1 MLKPESFIKRHGFL
15 LVAFGVMLLAT
26 LMLAVIQF
34 FAVKRIEAE
43 AQAALEANLDLH
55 LYALVNEARRDMYER
70 ASYITHSISHAR
82 VRNRDTEGL
91 GRAITRATRRYPEMK
106 QIFVAFFE
114 RGAETEAWQVFRYEP
129 PDLANPEV
137 TRYKDVPVGTMIE
150 DVEASKNL
158 REAWLSIPNRSA
170 DATYAAF
177 APVSGSQKEQIF
189 FHAVYEPDHLDR
201 QNDLDRVG
209 LFILTADANNY
220 PAPDYLKNL
229 AARFEQ
235 KETSDSPNALAVNIR
250 MRGSDEKVIADS
262 QIAPL
267 RTREFDQ
274 NDRLFPN
281 IEFGVAPR
289 NPNSFSDDTTTSF
302 LLGLSATLLALFG
315 LVLTWRATQREW
327 RVAQM
332 KSDFVASVSHELKT
346 PLTAIRA
353 FGDLLASGRTQK
365 PERVREYGSLITA
378 ESNRLNSLLNN
389 ILEMSRMER
398 GVRRYQFETLDL
410 RETIEKSIET
420 FRHTSAAKDFDFK
433 IDLPAAPVFAE
444 FDENAMRQIV
454 LNLLANAAK
463 YSNGT
468 KVIETS
474 LRREQTAAIFTVK
487 DYGIGIAAE
496 EQRAVFTPFHRADDA
511 NVQNSKGT
519 GLGLAIVR
527 EIVKAHGGEI
537 SIKSKLGAGAV
548 FSVKLPMPN
557 S

>member
-1 MLKPESFIKRHGFL
+1 MLKPETFIKRHGFL
-15 LVAFGVMLLAT
+15 LVAFSVMLVAT

-34 FAVKRIEAE
+34 FAVKRTAAE
-43 AQAALEANLDLH
+43 KQAALEANLDLQ

-70 ASYITHSISHAR
+70 ASYITHSLPHTR
-82 VRNRDTEGL
+82 MRKRDIEGMAQ
-91 GRAITRATRRYPEMK
+91 RYTQAMRRYPEMR
-106 QIFVAFFE
+106 QLYAVFFE
-114 RGAETEAWQVFRYEP
+114 RGTDADAWRVFRYVP
-129 PDLANPEV
+129 TDSSNPNMPL
-137 TRYKDVPVGTMIE
+137 YKGIPVGNLVE
-150 DVEASKNL
+150 DAEAATAL
-158 REAWLSIPNRSA
+158 REAWLSIPDRSA
-170 DATYAAF
+170 DATYAAY
-177 APVSGSQKEQIF
+177 APVSSPQKEQIF
-189 FHAVYEPDHLDR
+189 FHPVYEPDHLNR
-201 QNDLDRVG
+201 QSDLDRIG
-209 LFILTADANNY
+209 LFVFTPDANNY

-229 AARFEQ
+229 AEQFEK
-235 KETSDSPNALAVNIR
+235 KETSDSPNALAINIR
-250 MRGSDEKVIADS
+250 IRGDDEKIIAES

-267 RTREFDQ
+267 RTRGFDP

-281 IEFGVAPR
+281 LEFGVAPR

-315 LVLTWRATQREW
+315 LALTWRATQREW

-365 PERVREYGSLITA
+365 PGRVREYGSLIIA
-378 ESNRLNSLLNN
+378 ESNRLNSLLND
-389 ILEMSRMER
+389 ILEMSQMER
-398 GVRRYQFETLDL
+398 GARRYQFQMLDL

-420 FRHTSAAKDFDFK
+420 FQHTSAATDFEIT

-444 FDENAMRQIV
+444 FDENAVRQIV
-454 LNLLANAAK
+454 LNLLSNAAK

-474 LRREQTAAIFTVK
+474 LKTENGAARLTVK
-487 DYGIGIAAE
+487 DYGIGIAAG
-496 EQRAVFTPFHRADDA
+496 EQVAVFTPFHRADDA

-527 EIVKAHGGEI
+527 EIVAAHGGEI
-537 SIKSKLGAGAV
+537 SVKSKPGAGAV
-548 FSVKLPMPN
+548 FSVKLPIRK
-557 S
+557 

>member
-1 MLKPESFIKRHGFL
+1 
-15 LVAFGVMLLAT
+15 
-26 LMLAVIQF
+26 
-34 FAVKRIEAE
+34 
-43 AQAALEANLDLH
+43 
-55 LYALVNEARRDMYER
+55 
-70 ASYITHSISHAR
+70 
-82 VRNRDTEGL
+82 
-91 GRAITRATRRYPEMK
+91 
-106 QIFVAFFE
+106 
-114 RGAETEAWQVFRYEP
+114 
-129 PDLANPEV
+129 
-137 TRYKDVPVGTMIE
+137 
-150 DVEASKNL
+150 
-158 REAWLSIPNRSA
+158 
-170 DATYAAF
+170 
-177 APVSGSQKEQIF
+177 
-189 FHAVYEPDHLDR
+189 
-201 QNDLDRVG
+201 
-209 LFILTADANNY
+209 
-220 PAPDYLKNL
+220 
-229 AARFEQ
+229 
-235 KETSDSPNALAVNIR
+235 
-250 MRGSDEKVIADS
+250 
-262 QIAPL
+262 
-267 RTREFDQ
+267 
-274 NDRLFPN
+274 
-281 IEFGVAPR
+281 
-289 NPNSFSDDTTTSF
+289 
-302 LLGLSATLLALFG
+302 
-315 LVLTWRATQREW
+315 
-327 RVAQM
+327 
-332 KSDFVASVSHELKT
+332 
-346 PLTAIRA
+346 
-353 FGDLLASGRTQK
+353 
-365 PERVREYGSLITA
+365 
-378 ESNRLNSLLNN
+378 
-389 ILEMSRMER
+389 MER